1 MGWNPA
7 PVLVIILSL
16 QHNFINAYFM
26 GNIRDVEISKAI
38 VSCNEMLVYFP
49 LLSTLQVVQPLD
61 TYCMSKSQDGTVLLN
76 SSS

>member
-1 MGWNPA
+1 
-7 PVLVIILSL
+7 
-16 QHNFINAYFM
+16 M